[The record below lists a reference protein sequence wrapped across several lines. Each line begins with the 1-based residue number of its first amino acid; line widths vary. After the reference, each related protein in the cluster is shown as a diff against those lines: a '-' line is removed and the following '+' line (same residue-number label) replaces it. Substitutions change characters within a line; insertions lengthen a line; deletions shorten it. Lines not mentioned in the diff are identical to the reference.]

1 VSGDHLDRDG
11 IPLPTGPLEEAS
23 GGEVVDLR
31 PAGRARRPVLPAAE
45 LAISSYREVAARVA
59 AAGEPRWLVQGLW
72 PADAYGV
79 LAAQEKAGKTWAAL
93 DLAVSVATGQPWL
106 DHFNCPTP
114 GPVLVFLGEGGE
126 RATVRRIEA
135 IATSKGV
142 DPDQLA
148 DQLRLCFRVPRLA
161 APGAG
166 SELAAIQA
174 ELAAHP
180 AALVVLDPL
189 YLAAAGASGSSL
201 YDMGAVL
208 QAIQGVCQ
216 QAGCAL
222 LVVTHW
228 NKTGDGRG
236 ADRISGAGPAAW
248 ARVICSIAV
257 HYRGS
262 DPDGASSIVLE
273 VELIGGELADTR
285 FRIRRRIHAEDP
297 ADLGAPLS
305 YAVEVLAVDDEDLD
319 PAAAALSKSRQWV
332 LTALR
337 AGWDLQTVKQLGDR
351 LAQAGHP
358 LKPRTIQTA
367 LGELEAAGL
376 AAGSEEGNGRARY
389 WSPTTPNLHANSA
402 GDDQPG
408 DGGGRARHDPPT
420 NVQDRGLAESSHGTI
435 SGALVRLVVAELRAV
450 RSQNVLDG
458 SVSGRGCDV
467 RPDDLS
473 WTCRLLRTTGQA
485 TRSG

>member
-1 VSGDHLDRDG
+1 M
-11 IPLPTGPLEEAS
+11 PTGPLEEAA

-31 PAGRARRPVLPAAE
+31 PAAGRARRPVLPSTE
-45 LAISSYREVAARVA
+45 LAVSSFGEVAARVA
-59 AAGEPRWLVQGLW
+59 AAGEPCWLIQGLW

-93 DLAVSVATGQPWL
+93 DLAVSVASGRPWL
-106 DHFNCPTP
+106 DHFACPNP

-135 IATSKGV
+135 IATARGV

-148 DQLRLCFRVPRLA
+148 HRLRLCFRVPRLA

-174 ELAAHP
+174 ELEAHP

-189 YLAAAGASGSSL
+189 YLAAAGASGANL

-216 QAGCAL
+216 AAGCAL

-236 ADRISGAGPAAW
+236 AERISGAGPAAW
-248 ARVICSIAV
+248 ARVICSVSIQ
-257 HYRGS
+257 HRGS
-262 DPDGASSIVLE
+262 DDDGASRVLLG
-273 VELIGGELADTR
+273 VELIGGEIPDTR
-285 FRIRRRIHAEDP
+285 FRIRRRVRAGDP

-305 YAVEVLAVDDEDLD
+305 YAVEVLADEDDQHLD

-337 AGWDLQTVKQLGDR
+337 GGGDMQTVKQLGDR

-358 LKPRTIQTA
+358 LKPRTIQLA

-376 AAGSEEGNGRARY
+376 AAGSEEGSGRARY
-389 WSPTTPNLHANSA
+389 WSPATPEV
-402 GDDQPG
+402 
-408 DGGGRARHDPPT
+408 GGGND
-420 NVQDRGLAESSHGTI
+420 AEGEGT
-435 SGALVRLVVAELRAV
+435 R
-450 RSQNVLDG
+450 
-458 SVSGRGCDV
+458 
-467 RPDDLS
+467 
-473 WTCRLLRTTGQA
+473 
-485 TRSG
+485 

>member
-1 VSGDHLDRDG
+1 MGSDRQDRDG
-11 IPLPTGPLEEAS
+11 VPLPAGPLEEQA
-23 GGEVVDLR
+23 GGEVVSLR
-31 PAGRARRPVLPAAE
+31 PSAGRVRRPVLPAAE
-45 LAISSYREVAARVA
+45 LAVSSFGEVVARVA
-59 AAGEPRWLVQGLW
+59 AAGEPRWLIQGLW

-93 DLAVSVATGQPWL
+93 DLAVSVATGRPWL
-106 DHFNCPTP
+106 DHFACPSP

-126 RATVRRIEA
+126 RATVRRVEA
-135 IATSKGV
+135 IASSKGV

-174 ELAAHP
+174 ELAEHP

-189 YLAAAGASGSSL
+189 YLAAAGASGSNL

-216 QAGCAL
+216 HAGCAL

-248 ARVICSIAV
+248 ARVICSVAV

-262 DPDGASSIVLE
+262 DPEGASMVLLG
-273 VELIGGELADTR
+273 VELIGGEIADTR
-285 FRIRRRIHAEDP
+285 FRLRRRVRADDP

-305 YAVEVLAVDDEDLD
+305 YSVEVLAADDEEDLD

-337 AGWDLQTVKQLGDR
+337 VGGDMQTVKQLGDR

-389 WSPTTPNLHANSA
+389 WSPITPDADRRDDDA
-402 GDDQPG
+402 GD
-408 DGGGRARHDPPT
+408 
-420 NVQDRGLAESSHGTI
+420 
-435 SGALVRLVVAELRAV
+435 
-450 RSQNVLDG
+450 
-458 SVSGRGCDV
+458 GRGEGT
-467 RPDDLS
+467 P
-473 WTCRLLRTTGQA
+473 
-485 TRSG
+485 

>member
-1 VSGDHLDRDG
+1 MSSDRQDRDG

-31 PAGRARRPVLPAAE
+31 PASGRGRRPALPAAE
-45 LAISSYREVAARVA
+45 LAISSYGQVAARVA
-59 AAGEPRWLVQGLW
+59 AAGEPRWLIQGLW

-93 DLAVSVATGQPWL
+93 DLAVSVAAGRPWL
-106 DHFNCPTP
+106 DHFACPSP

-135 IATSKGV
+135 IATAKGI

-166 SELAAIQA
+166 GELAAIQA
-174 ELAAHP
+174 ELEAHP

-189 YLAAAGASGSSL
+189 YLAAAGASGSNL

-216 QAGCAL
+216 AAGCAL

-248 ARVICSIAV
+248 ARVICSVSI

-262 DPDGASSIVLE
+262 DPDGASAVVLGA
-273 VELIGGELADTR
+273 ELIGGEIADTC
-285 FRIRRRIHAEDP
+285 FRIRRRVRADDP

-305 YAVEVLAVDDEDLD
+305 YAVEVLAADDDQDLD

-337 AGWDLQTVKQLGDR
+337 AGGDLQTVKQLGDR

-358 LKPRTIQTA
+358 LKPRTIQLA
-367 LGELEAAGL
+367 LGELEEAGL
-376 AAGSEEGNGRARY
+376 AAGSEEGSGRARY
-389 WSPTTPNLHANSA
+389 WSPATPGSGA
-402 GDDQPG
+402 GAD
-408 DGGGRARHDPPT
+408 DGGR
-420 NVQDRGLAESSHGTI
+420 EGT
-435 SGALVRLVVAELRAV
+435 
-450 RSQNVLDG
+450 
-458 SVSGRGCDV
+458 
-467 RPDDLS
+467 P
-473 WTCRLLRTTGQA
+473 
-485 TRSG
+485 

>member
-1 VSGDHLDRDG
+1 MTGDRLDRDG

-31 PAGRARRPVLPAAE
+31 PTSGRARRPALPAAE
-45 LAISSYREVAARVA
+45 LAISSYGEVAARVA
-59 AAGEPRWLVQGLW
+59 AAGEPRWLIQGLW

-106 DHFNCPTP
+106 DHFACPSP

-135 IATSKGV
+135 IATAKGI

-161 APGAG
+161 AAGAG
-166 SELAAIQA
+166 GELAVIQE
-174 ELAAHP
+174 ELQAHP

-189 YLAAAGASGSSL
+189 YLAAAGASGSNL
-201 YDMGAVL
+201 YDIGGVL

-216 QAGCAL
+216 HAGCAL

-236 ADRISGAGPAAW
+236 AERISGAGPAAW

-262 DPDGASSIVLE
+262 DPDGASMVLLGVE
-273 VELIGGELADTR
+273 VIGGEIADTR
-285 FRIRRRIHAEDP
+285 FRIRRRIRADDP
-297 ADLGAPLS
+297 ADLGSPFS
-305 YAVEVLAVDDEDLD
+305 YAVEVLTTEDNQDLD
-319 PAAAALSKSRQWV
+319 PAVAALSKSRQWV
-332 LTALR
+332 MTALC
-337 AGWDLQTVKQLGDR
+337 AGGELQTVKQLGDH

-358 LKPRTIQTA
+358 LKPRTIQLA
-367 LGELEAAGL
+367 LGELEEAGL
-376 AAGSEEGNGRARY
+376 AAGSEEGSGRARY
-389 WSPTTPNLHANSA
+389 WSPTTPNP
-402 GDDQPG
+402 DDDPG
-408 DGGGRARHDPPT
+408 DRARDSE
-420 NVQDRGLAESSHGTI
+420 QES
-435 SGALVRLVVAELRAV
+435 A
-450 RSQNVLDG
+450 
-458 SVSGRGCDV
+458 
-467 RPDDLS
+467 P
-473 WTCRLLRTTGQA
+473 
-485 TRSG
+485 

>member
-1 VSGDHLDRDG
+1 MTSDHHDRDG
-11 IPLPTGPLEEAS
+11 IPLPTGPLEDAA
-23 GGEVVDLR
+23 GGEVVTLR
-31 PAGRARRPVLPAAE
+31 AGAGRARRPVLPAAE
-45 LAISSYREVAARVA
+45 LVVSSFGEVAARVA
-59 AAGEPRWLVQGLW
+59 AAGEPRWLIQGLW

-93 DLAVSVATGQPWL
+93 DLAVSVATGRPWL
-106 DHFNCPTP
+106 DHFACPNP

-135 IATSKGV
+135 IAASKGV

-174 ELAAHP
+174 ELAEHP
-180 AALVVLDPL
+180 AALIVLDPL
-189 YLAAAGASGSSL
+189 YLAAAGASGSNL

-262 DPDGASSIVLE
+262 DPNGASIVLLG
-273 VELIGGELADTR
+273 VELIGGEIADTR
-285 FRIRRRIHAEDP
+285 FRIRRRIRSGDP
-297 ADLGAPLS
+297 ADLGAPLA
-305 YAVEVLAVDDEDLD
+305 YAVEVLADEDEDLGLE

-337 AGWDLQTVKQLGDR
+337 AGGDLQTVKQLGDR
-351 LAQAGHP
+351 LAQGGHP

-376 AAGSEEGNGRARY
+376 IAGSEEGIGRARY
-389 WSPTTPNLHANSA
+389 WSPATPDTA
-402 GDDQPG
+402 G
-408 DGGGRARHDPPT
+408 R
-420 NVQDRGLAESSHGTI
+420 EEGT
-435 SGALVRLVVAELRAV
+435 A
-450 RSQNVLDG
+450 
-458 SVSGRGCDV
+458 
-467 RPDDLS
+467 
-473 WTCRLLRTTGQA
+473 
-485 TRSG
+485 

>member
-1 VSGDHLDRDG
+1 
-11 IPLPTGPLEEAS
+11 
-23 GGEVVDLR
+23 
-31 PAGRARRPVLPAAE
+31 
-45 LAISSYREVAARVA
+45 
-59 AAGEPRWLVQGLW
+59 
-72 PADAYGV
+72 V

-93 DLAVSVATGQPWL
+93 DLAVSVASGRPWL
-106 DHFNCPTP
+106 DHFACPSP

-135 IATSKGV
+135 IAAAKGV

-174 ELAAHP
+174 ELVAHP

-189 YLAAAGASGSSL
+189 YLAAAGASGSNL
-201 YDMGAVL
+201 YDMGGVL

-216 QAGCAL
+216 AAGCAL

-248 ARVICSIAV
+248 ARVICSIAMQ
-257 HYRGS
+257 YRGS
-262 DPDGASSIVLE
+262 DEDGATTVLLGI
-273 VELIGGELADTR
+273 ELIGGEIADTR
-285 FRIRRRIHAEDP
+285 FRVRRRVRADDP
-297 ADLGAPLS
+297 ADLGSPLL
-305 YAVEVLAVDDEDLD
+305 YAVEVLAADEDEGLD
-319 PAAAALSKSRQWV
+319 LGPAAAALSKSRHWV

-337 AGWDLQTVKQLGDR
+337 AGGDLQTVKQLGDR

-367 LGELEAAGL
+367 LGELKGAGL

-389 WSPTTPNLHANSA
+389 WSPATPDNA
-402 GDDQPG
+402 
-408 DGGGRARHDPPT
+408 
-420 NVQDRGLAESSHGTI
+420 
-435 SGALVRLVVAELRAV
+435 
-450 RSQNVLDG
+450 
-458 SVSGRGCDV
+458 GRGV
-467 RPDDLS
+467 G
-473 WTCRLLRTTGQA
+473 TT
-485 TRSG
+485 

>member
-1 VSGDHLDRDG
+1 VSGDHLDCDG
-11 IPLPTGPLEEAS
+11 IPLPTGPLEETS

-31 PAGRARRPVLPAAE
+31 PTAGRARRPPAPAAE
-45 LAISSYREVAARVA
+45 LAVSSYAEVAARVA
-59 AAGEPRWLVQGLW
+59 AAGEPRWLIQGLW

-93 DLAVSVATGQPWL
+93 DLAVSVATGRPWL
-106 DHFNCPTP
+106 DHFACPSP

-135 IATSKGV
+135 IATAKGV

-174 ELAAHP
+174 ELVDHP

-189 YLAAAGASGSSL
+189 YLAAAGASGSNL

-216 QAGCAL
+216 AAGCAL

-248 ARVICSIAV
+248 ARVICSVAV
-257 HYRGS
+257 YYRGS
-262 DPDGASSIVLE
+262 DPDGASMVLLG
-273 VELIGGELADTR
+273 VELIGGEIADTR
-285 FRIRRRIHAEDP
+285 FRIRRRVRADDP

-305 YAVEVLAVDDEDLD
+305 YQVEVLAADDDPEDLD

-337 AGWDLQTVKQLGDR
+337 AGGDMQTVKQLGDR

-376 AAGSEEGNGRARY
+376 AAGSEEGSGRARY
-389 WSPTTPNLHANSA
+389 WSPATPEVDS
-402 GDDQPG
+402 GQDQA
-408 DGGGRARHDPPT
+408 GGGGGA
-420 NVQDRGLAESSHGTI
+420 GT
-435 SGALVRLVVAELRAV
+435 
-450 RSQNVLDG
+450 
-458 SVSGRGCDV
+458 
-467 RPDDLS
+467 P
-473 WTCRLLRTTGQA
+473 
-485 TRSG
+485 

>member
-1 VSGDHLDRDG
+1 VTGDYHYRDG
-11 IPLPTGPLEEAS
+11 IPLPAGPLEEPAA
-23 GGEVVDLR
+23 GEVVDLR
-31 PAGRARRPVLPAAE
+31 PAAGRARRPPAGE

-59 AAGEPRWLVQGLW
+59 AAGEPRWLIQSIW

-93 DLAVSVATGQPWL
+93 DLTVSVACGRPWL
-106 DHFNCPTP
+106 DHFACLNP
-114 GPVLVFLGEGGE
+114 GPVLLFLGEGGE
-126 RATVRRIEA
+126 RATVRRIDA

-142 DPDQLA
+142 DPDKLA
-148 DQLRLCFRVPRLA
+148 DRLRLCFRVPRLA

-166 SELAAIQA
+166 AELAAIEQ

-189 YLAAAGASGSSL
+189 YLAAAGASGSNL

-208 QAIQGVCQ
+208 QAIQGICQ

-236 ADRISGAGPAAW
+236 PDRIAGAGPAAW

-262 DPDGASSIVLE
+262 DPDGASSVLLG
-273 VELIGGELADTR
+273 VELVGGELADTR
-285 FRIRRRIHAEDP
+285 FRIRRRVRADDP

-305 YAVEVLAVDDEDLD
+305 YRVEVLAAEDDQDLD

-332 LTALR
+332 LAALR
-337 AGWDLQTVKQLGDR
+337 KGGDLQTVKQLGDR
-351 LAQAGHP
+351 LAQAGHT
-358 LKPRTIQTA
+358 LKPRTIQLA

-376 AAGSEEGNGRARY
+376 AAGSEEATGRARY
-389 WSPTTPNLHANSA
+389 WSPTTPNP
-402 GDDQPG
+402 GTDVDDEAG
-408 DGGGRARHDPPT
+408 DGGGEAAHEPG
-420 NVQDRGLAESSHGTI
+420 DRS
-435 SGALVRLVVAELRAV
+435 
-450 RSQNVLDG
+450 LD
-458 SVSGRGCDV
+458 R
-467 RPDDLS
+467 RNP
-473 WTCRLLRTTGQA
+473 
-485 TRSG
+485 

>member
-1 VSGDHLDRDG
+1 MSSDRQDRDG
-11 IPLPTGPLEEAS
+11 IPLSTGSLEEAS

-31 PAGRARRPVLPAAE
+31 PPAGRARRPALPAAE
-45 LAISSYREVAARVA
+45 LAVSSYGEVAARVA
-59 AAGEPRWLVQGLW
+59 AAGEPRWLIQGLW

-93 DLAVSVATGQPWL
+93 DLAVSVATGRPWL
-106 DHFNCPTP
+106 DHFPCPSP
-114 GPVLVFLGEGGE
+114 GPVLAFLGEGGE
-126 RATVRRIEA
+126 RATVRRIDA
-135 IATSKGV
+135 IATARGV

-166 SELAAIQA
+166 GELAAIQA

-189 YLAAAGASGSSL
+189 YLAAAGASGSNL

-228 NKTGDGRG
+228 NRTGDGLG

-248 ARVICSIAV
+248 ARVICSVAV

-262 DPDGASSIVLE
+262 DPEGASIVLLG
-273 VELIGGELADTR
+273 VELIGGEIADTR
-285 FRIRRRIHAEDP
+285 FRIRRRVGADDA
-297 ADLGAPLS
+297 ADLGSALS
-305 YAVEVLAVDDEDLD
+305 YSVEVLAADDDEDLD

-337 AGWDLQTVKQLGDR
+337 AGGDLQTVKQLGDQ
-351 LAQAGHP
+351 LARAGHP

-367 LGELEAAGL
+367 LGELEGAGL

-389 WSPTTPNLHANSA
+389 WSPSIPAT
-402 GDDQPG
+402 DD
-408 DGGGRARHDPPT
+408 DA
-420 NVQDRGLAESSHGTI
+420 
-435 SGALVRLVVAELRAV
+435 
-450 RSQNVLDG
+450 
-458 SVSGRGCDV
+458 GRGEG
-467 RPDDLS
+467 
-473 WTCRLLRTTGQA
+473 TT
-485 TRSG
+485 

>member
-11 IPLPTGPLEEAS
+11 IPLPAGPLEEAA
-23 GGEVVDLR
+23 GGEVVDLH
-31 PAGRARRPVLPAAE
+31 PTAGRARRPAFPAAE

-59 AAGEPRWLVQGLW
+59 EAGEPCWLIQGLW

-93 DLAVSVATGQPWL
+93 DLAVSVATGRPWL
-106 DHFNCPTP
+106 DHFACPTP

-135 IATSKGV
+135 IAASKDV
-142 DPDQLA
+142 PLDQLA
-148 DQLRLCFRVPRLA
+148 DRLRLCFRVPRLA

-166 SELAAIQA
+166 GELAAIQA

-180 AALVVLDPL
+180 AALVVMDPL
-189 YLAAAGASGSSL
+189 YLAAAGASGSNL

-216 QAGCAL
+216 HAGCAL

-248 ARVICSIAV
+248 ARVICSVSIQ
-257 HYRGS
+257 HRGS
-262 DPDGASSIVLE
+262 DPDGASTVLLGVE
-273 VELIGGELADTR
+273 VIGGEIADTR
-285 FRIRRRIHAEDP
+285 FRIRRRVHADDP
-297 ADLGAPLS
+297 ADLGSPLA
-305 YAVEVLAVDDEDLD
+305 YAVEVLADDDQDLD

-337 AGWDLQTVKQLGDR
+337 AGGELQTVKQLGDR

-358 LKPRTIQTA
+358 LKPRTIQLA

-376 AAGSEEGNGRARY
+376 AAGSEEATGRARY
-389 WSPTTPNLHANSA
+389 WSPAAP
-402 GDDQPG
+402 
-408 DGGGRARHDPPT
+408 DGGGEGGGEGK
-420 NVQDRGLAESSHGTI
+420 Q
-435 SGALVRLVVAELRAV
+435 
-450 RSQNVLDG
+450 
-458 SVSGRGCDV
+458 
-467 RPDDLS
+467 
-473 WTCRLLRTTGQA
+473 
-485 TRSG
+485 

>member
-1 VSGDHLDRDG
+1 MSGDYRDRDG
-11 IPLPTGPLEEAS
+11 IPLPSGPLEEPS

-31 PAGRARRPVLPAAE
+31 PASSRARRPTLPASE
-45 LAISSYREVAARVA
+45 LAISPYGEVAARVA
-59 AAGEPRWLVQGLW
+59 AAGEPRWLIQGLW

-93 DLAVSVATGQPWL
+93 DLAVSVATGRPWL
-106 DHFNCPTP
+106 DHFACPSP

-135 IATSKGV
+135 IAAAKGV
-142 DPDQLA
+142 DSEQLA

-166 SELAAIQA
+166 GELAAIEQ
-174 ELAAHP
+174 ELTAHP
-180 AALVVLDPL
+180 AVLVVLDPL
-189 YLAAAGASGSSL
+189 YLAAAGASGSNL
-201 YDMGAVL
+201 YDMGGVL

-216 QAGCAL
+216 TAGCAL

-248 ARVICSIAV
+248 ARVICSVAV

-262 DPDGASSIVLE
+262 DPDGASTVLLG
-273 VELIGGELADTR
+273 VELIGGEIADMS
-285 FRIRRRIHAEDP
+285 FRIRRRILADDP

-305 YAVEVLAVDDEDLD
+305 YAVEVLADDDDQDLD

-337 AGWDLQTVKQLGDR
+337 AGGDMQTVKQLGDR

-389 WSPTTPNLHANSA
+389 WSPATPDAA
-402 GDDQPG
+402 GV
-408 DGGGRARHDPPT
+408 R
-420 NVQDRGLAESSHGTI
+420 EGT
-435 SGALVRLVVAELRAV
+435 A
-450 RSQNVLDG
+450 
-458 SVSGRGCDV
+458 
-467 RPDDLS
+467 
-473 WTCRLLRTTGQA
+473 
-485 TRSG
+485 

>member
-1 VSGDHLDRDG
+1 MTGDHQDRDG
-11 IPLPTGPLEEAS
+11 IPLPSGPLEPA

-31 PAGRARRPVLPAAE
+31 PASSRDRRPPLPASE
-45 LAISSYREVAARVA
+45 LAISSYGEVAARVA
-59 AAGEPRWLVQGLW
+59 AAGEPHWLIQGLW

-93 DLAVSVATGQPWL
+93 DLAVSVAAGRPWL
-106 DHFNCPTP
+106 EHFACPTP

-142 DPDQLA
+142 DPGLLA
-148 DQLRLCFRVPRLA
+148 DRLRLCFRVPRLA

-166 SELAAIQA
+166 GELAAIQA
-174 ELAAHP
+174 ELEAHP

-189 YLAAAGASGSSL
+189 YLAAAGASGSNL

-216 QAGCAL
+216 HAGCAL

-248 ARVICSIAV
+248 ARVICSVSIQHRAT
-257 HYRGS
+257 
-262 DPDGASSIVLE
+262 DDDGASTVLLG
-273 VELIGGELADTR
+273 VELIGGEIADTS
-285 FRIRRRIHAEDP
+285 FRIRRRVRADDP
-297 ADLGAPLS
+297 ADLGVPLS
-305 YAVEVLAVDDEDLD
+305 YAVEVLAADDEDLD

-332 LTALR
+332 LAALR
-337 AGWDLQTVKQLGDR
+337 AGGDLQTVKQLGDR

-389 WSPTTPNLHANSA
+389 WSPATPDTDDNAGEAEGTT
-402 GDDQPG
+402 
-408 DGGGRARHDPPT
+408 
-420 NVQDRGLAESSHGTI
+420 
-435 SGALVRLVVAELRAV
+435 
-450 RSQNVLDG
+450 
-458 SVSGRGCDV
+458 
-467 RPDDLS
+467 
-473 WTCRLLRTTGQA
+473 
-485 TRSG
+485 